1 LSLVSLIKDVAPD
14 DRPTVGLFDSGI
26 GGFGTLRAML
36 RARTPSWGR
45 ILYLAD
51 LRNFP
56 YGPRPADEVRRLALA
71 GVELLAE
78 LGADLVAVACNT
90 ASASGVRAGQVEAPV
105 PIHDIIRPGARHAA
119 SVARSTGATRVLVLG
134 TEGTVRSGAWEDA
147 LREAGYGHEV
157 AGWACPFLANM
168 IEQGRNGP
176 VTRRAVL
183 EATRGL
189 AAVGGGPAVGRVSG
203 AGSVPGAGAAAG
215 SERPPDVVIL
225 GCTHYSLIAPV
236 VAEVLAT
243 TVLGRPVRLVDPSE
257 ALARDLEAGLGR
269 MRASGE
275 GAGGFTGEQPVEVVF
290 LTTGRKEHLE
300 GRARAL
306 LPGAAGGAAHR
317 LVLDRVLEVTLP
329 KGPSGP

>member
-1 LSLVSLIKDVAPD
+1 LSLLSLTKDAASG

-36 RARTPSWGR
+36 RVKTPSWGR

-51 LRNFP
+51 LKNFP

-71 GVELLAE
+71 GVELVAE

-90 ASASGVRAGQVEAPV
+90 ASASGVRAGLVEAPV
-105 PIHDIIRPGARHAA
+105 PIHDIIGPGARHAA
-119 SVARSTGATRVLVLG
+119 SVARATGATRVLVLG

-189 AAVGGGPAVGRVSG
+189 AALGGVPAVGSKRS
-203 AGSVPGAGAAAG
+203 
-215 SERPPDVVIL
+215 PDVVIL
-225 GCTHYSLIAPV
+225 GCTHYSLVSPV
-236 VAEVLAT
+236 VEEVLAT
-243 TVLGRPVRLVDPSE
+243 AVLGRPVRLVDPSE
-257 ALARDLEAGLGR
+257 ALARDLEAGLDR
-269 MRASGE
+269 TRAGAE
-275 GAGGFTGEQPVEVVF
+275 GAGGLSGEQAVEVVF

-306 LPGAAGGAAHR
+306 LPGTAGGAAYR
-317 LVLDRVLEVTLP
+317 LLLDRVREVALP